1 MAQQLCEHSGR
12 RESCLDEVMQA
23 VGAVGAAPH
32 PMELHNLAM
41 NDRTA
46 FPVAV
51 PPFPACAP
59 HPTPMPSHPTHLA
72 QRAAPAVTS
81 WRAQGRARAP
91 RAPRLPIQQPR
102 PQPRPRRPA
111 AARLRRADAAGR
123 GLRLAA

>member
-59 HPTPMPSHPTHLA
+59 HPTPPQPTCLA
-72 QRAAPAVTS
+72 RAPPVIP
-81 WRAQGRARAP
+81 WPAQGRARAP

>member
-1 MAQQLCEHSGR
+1 MGTTAQQLCEHSGR

-46 FPVAV
+46 FPVVV

-59 HPTPMPSHPTHLA
+59 TPPYPTP
-72 QRAAPAVTS
+72 
-81 WRAQGRARAP
+81 ARFAP
-91 RAPRLPIQQPR
+91 RAP
-102 PQPRPRRPA
+102 
-111 AARLRRADAAGR
+111 
-123 GLRLAA
+123 